1 MVIGFTLS
9 CKCFLLKSRL
19 RRREKQYS
27 LKTSPGVYQT
37 YYHNI
42 SFDAEFYDE
51 FEFSFKILISPTH
64 FEKGEKSRTPYE
76 VVPNV
81 RPVILVGPS
90 LKGYEGLYYKVLQ
103 LFSGILVNLGRSLF
117 GRG

>member
-1 MVIGFTLS
+1 MKYFENRN
-9 CKCFLLKSRL
+9 FLKPEKGSITQKPLK
-19 RRREKQYS
+19 
-27 LKTSPGVYQT
+27 
-37 YYHNI
+37 
-42 SFDAEFYDE
+42 
-51 FEFSFKILISPTH
+51 
-64 FEKGEKSRTPYE
+64 KGEKAKTPYE

-90 LKGYEGLYYKVLQ
+90 LKGYEGLYKVLQ

>member
-1 MVIGFTLS
+1 MKDFENRN
-9 CKCFLLKSRL
+9 FLKPEKGSITQKPLK
-19 RRREKQYS
+19 
-27 LKTSPGVYQT
+27 
-37 YYHNI
+37 
-42 SFDAEFYDE
+42 
-51 FEFSFKILISPTH
+51 
-64 FEKGEKSRTPYE
+64 KGEKAKTPYE

-90 LKGYEGLYYKVLQ
+90 LKGYEGLYKVLQ

>member
-1 MVIGFTLS
+1 MKDFENRN
-9 CKCFLLKSRL
+9 FLKPEKGSITQKPLK
-19 RRREKQYS
+19 
-27 LKTSPGVYQT
+27 
-37 YYHNI
+37 
-42 SFDAEFYDE
+42 
-51 FEFSFKILISPTH
+51 
-64 FEKGEKSRTPYE
+64 KGEKAKTPYE